1 MLRALQRG
9 ASRAL
14 GAQRLPYES
23 RVSLSE
29 TCDAIRGPCFTTM
42 FVPSAPRLLH
52 HLTERDVSVSAAAA
66 VACLKQIRGGVFPAA
81 SLEHPQQRHTKE
93 RTLSRV
99 QWSDILPPTI
109 RPSSAVEEMPWRLG
123 PEEVAKPMPGSGE
136 ALQASSVKKK
146 RKAKMNK
153 HKHRKRLKLNRHKN

>member
-1 MLRALQRG
+1 M
-9 ASRAL
+9 
-14 GAQRLPYES
+14 
-23 RVSLSE
+23 
-29 TCDAIRGPCFTTM
+29 
-42 FVPSAPRLLH
+42 
-52 HLTERDVSVSAAAA
+52 
-66 VACLKQIRGGVFPAA
+66 RGGVFPAA
-81 SLEHPQQRHTKE
+81 SLEHPQLRHTQE
-93 RTLSRV
+93 RPLSRV

-109 RPSSAVEEMPWRLG
+109 RPSSVIEEKIWRLG